1 MILGTKPN
9 TTIVTTKPITYSLTV
24 KDLTGLALSVSGS
37 IRVPNLTTTALSI
50 KISGSGMITA
60 NGTAN
65 DQYLEISGSGR
76 YLTDGLTSETM
87 KARICG
93 SGTAGVAAMDVL
105 DVKISGSGTLT
116 YRGNFFDFR
125 ATYAEAPKHGARI
138 FPVRITLPDGE
149 VVS

>member
-1 MILGTKPN
+1 
-9 TTIVTTKPITYSLTV
+9 V
-24 KDLTGLALSVSGS
+24 KALTGLALSVSGS

-93 SGTAGVAAMDVL
+93 SGTASVAAMDVL
-105 DVKISGSGTLT
+105 DARSDSRRSAAGWVP
-116 YRGNFFDFR
+116 RPD
-125 ATYAEAPKHGARI
+125 AAEALERDLGDIPRTGDRASPGR
-138 FPVRITLPDGE
+138 
-149 VVS
+149 

>member
-1 MILGTKPN
+1 LILGTKP

-37 IRVPNLTTTALSI
+37 IRVPNLTTTSLSI

-76 YLTDGLTSETM
+76 YLTDRPTSETM

-93 SGTAGVAAMDVL
+93 SGTASVAAMDVL

-116 YRGNFFDFR
+116 YRGNFFDLR
-125 ATYAEAPKHGARI
+125 ATYAEGPKHGARI

>member
-1 MILGTKPN
+1 M
-9 TTIVTTKPITYSLTV
+9 

-37 IRVPNLTTTALSI
+37 IRVANLTTTALSI

-93 SGTAGVAAMDVL
+93 SGTASVAAMDVL

-116 YRGNFFDFR
+116 YRGNFFDFP

>member
-1 MILGTKPN
+1 
-9 TTIVTTKPITYSLTV
+9 LTV
-24 KDLTGLALSVSGS
+24 KALTGLALSVSGS
-37 IRVPNLTTTALSI
+37 IRVPNLTTTTLSI

-93 SGTAGVAAMDVL
+93 SVAAMDVL

-125 ATYAEAPKHGARI
+125 AYAEAPKHGARI
-138 FPVRITLPDGE
+138 FPVRITPPTGRW
-149 VVS
+149 